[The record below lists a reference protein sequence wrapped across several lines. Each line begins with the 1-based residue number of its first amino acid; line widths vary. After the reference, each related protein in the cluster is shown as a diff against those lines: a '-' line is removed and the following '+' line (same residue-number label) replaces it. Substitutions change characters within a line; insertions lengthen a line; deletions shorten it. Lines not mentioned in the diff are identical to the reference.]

1 MLNIDLTFLVIFFL
15 VWILVFI
22 LSRVFWKPMV
32 RTIEERSARIKGDQT
47 AAQASLTTYEQSL
60 EAIGKTIKSAKKDAE
75 RVRAELEV
83 EALKE
88 KSRLLA
94 EVGAASK
101 DEIDR
106 ARAKLQ
112 EEISRLKADLQT
124 EAERLSE
131 RIEERLLNG

>member
-15 VWILVFI
+15 IWVLVLI

-32 RTIEERSARIKGDQT
+32 RTIEERSARIRDDQ
-47 AAQASLTTYEQSL
+47 AAALASLTAYEQSL
-60 EAIGKTIKSAKKDAE
+60 QDIDRTVKAAKKDAE

-88 KSRLLA
+88 KSRFLA
-94 EVGAASK
+94 EVGAAAK
-101 DEIDR
+101 GEVER
-106 ARAKLQ
+106 ARAKLR
-112 EEISRLKADLQT
+112 EDVSRLKTELKS

-131 RIEERLLNG
+131 RIEERLLKG

>member
-15 VWILVFI
+15 IWILVFI

-32 RTIEERSARIKGDQT
+32 RTIEERNARIKGDQT

>member
-15 VWILVFI
+15 IWILVFI

-32 RTIEERSARIKGDQT
+32 RTIEERNARIKGDQS
-47 AAQASLTTYEQSL
+47 ASEKSLEIYEQSL